1 MVSGQKKPILL
12 FIHGYGG
19 TGAVYFDLM
28 KPLSQHFNV
37 LILWRWTLT
46 ALVFVVLRNNGPF
59 QISCLMLLS
68 IL

>member
-28 KPLSQHFNV
+28 KPLSQHFNA
-37 LILWRWTLT
+37 IFIDIIGMGSSTREPYN
-46 ALVFVVLRNNGPF
+46 A
-59 QISCLMLLS
+59 
-68 IL
+68 